1 MTVAQAFNLAF
12 ASWKDSQERRKS
24 VVQQQK
30 EGCDICMKDDK
41 NFEEDRTET
50 DSSEKLLIDL
60 SSPGDTLQDKSFPF
74 PANTPK
80 LLIKI
85 DSKDTDW
92 DADMDKSFSA

>member
-24 VVQQQK
+24 SVQQQT
-30 EGCDICMKDDK
+30 ENCDICIGDEKC
-41 NFEEDRTET
+41 EEDRTET

-60 SSPGDTLQDKSFPF
+60 SSPGDTLQDKSFPH

-85 DSKDTDW
+85 DSKDADF
-92 DADMDKSFSA
+92 DEDMDNSFSA

>member
-12 ASWKDSQERRKS
+12 ASWKESQGRRKS
-24 VVQQQK
+24 CVHQK
-30 EGCDICMKDDK
+30 SDSCDICVNDE
-41 NFEEDRTET
+41 NIAHEDGTEGE
-50 DSSEKLLIDL
+50 SEKLLIDL

-85 DSKDTDW
+85 DSKDTNFDEE
-92 DADMDKSFSA
+92 MDESFSA